1 MEFYKILQSI
11 MEKKE
16 LNIPE
21 VARLCDLPDSTIRS
35 MLLRKNKTVALEVAF
50 KLAKGLN
57 VPIET
62 LNGDLPINI
71 TANPLNPYIEKYNN
85 LNSDNQQ
92 TVNNLIDDLSE
103 KQKIQDEKFEAALQE
118 AKEKAQRQALLIA
131 YGGKNKIHEFTDEEL
146 AKLDKWIEE
155 QKSQKLPK

>member
-1 MEFYKILQSI
+1 